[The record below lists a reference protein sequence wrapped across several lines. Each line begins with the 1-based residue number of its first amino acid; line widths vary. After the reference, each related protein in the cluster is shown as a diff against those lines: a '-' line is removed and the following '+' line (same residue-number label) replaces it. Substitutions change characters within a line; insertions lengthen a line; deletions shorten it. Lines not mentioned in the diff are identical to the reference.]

1 MQIPYLS
8 LRAAIT
14 SNYKQHKTDICLS
27 QSGGQWSEIKV
38 LAESVPLCQH
48 LGVVSGLGRS
58 LAADASQLRLLFHRP
73 PLWICVSNLSV
84 LSFIRTL
91 VMGCK
96 AHPKSRLASSPRSS
110 P

>member
-14 SNYKQHKTDICLS
+14 SNYKQHKADICLS

-58 LAADASQLRLLFHRP
+58 LACGRIPTAP
-73 PLWICVSNLSV
+73 PLSQASPLDLCVKSLCP
-84 LSFIRTL
+84 FF
-91 VMGCK
+91 CK
-96 AHPKSRLASSPRSS
+96 DTSHGV
-110 P
+110 